1 VIFTVVTFAVFVM
14 AVIAAVFGFG
24 PDFGSQSEFRIT
36 FFFLIGAFLLTFF
49 LGILWKR
56 QPPPPL

>member
-1 VIFTVVTFAVFVM
+1 MIFTVVTFVVFVM

-24 PDFGSQSEFRIT
+24 FDFGSQQEFRIT
-36 FFFLIGAFLLTFF
+36 FFFLIAAFLLTFC

-56 QPPPPL
+56 QPPRH